1 MKKYQSFAEFYPFY
15 LGEHQNII
23 CRRLHFIGSSLSLL
37 IATYTVFTQQWILLI
52 LVPVAGYAF
61 AWIGHYFFEKN
72 TPATFTYPI
81 YSFMGDW
88 VMFKDILIG
97 RIKIF

>member
-23 CRRLHFIGSSLSLL
+23 CRQLHFIGSSLSLL
-37 IATYTVFTQQWILLI
+37 LATYTVFTQQWILLI

-97 RIKIF
+97 RIKI